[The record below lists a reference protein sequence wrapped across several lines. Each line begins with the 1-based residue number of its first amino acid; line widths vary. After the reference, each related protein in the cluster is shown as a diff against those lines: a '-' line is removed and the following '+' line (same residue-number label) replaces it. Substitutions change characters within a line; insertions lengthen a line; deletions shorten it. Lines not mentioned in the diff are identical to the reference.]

1 MTLYKTGLL
10 IIRAWVERDSGKP
23 LRAHLRT
30 STDVSKGFDSEF
42 TVTDIPATTAAVER
56 WLGDVAVEDE
66 LAGNA
71 KP

>member
-30 STDVSKGFDSEF
+30 TTDVSKGFDREF
-42 TVTDIPATTAAVER
+42 TVSDLPAATAAVEK
-56 WLGDVAVEDE
+56 WLGDVAAEDE
-66 LAGNA
+66 LARTA